1 MAQLTT
7 GQKNMELGKPILFAA
22 TTDSKRSRKFYEET
36 LGLEFVADE
45 PYALVF
51 RIGEIPL
58 RIQKVDQ
65 KPRVNYTVLGWMVT
79 DIRKTVQQL
88 SKAGVKF
95 LHFKGMNQDADAI
108 WQSPGGAKVAWFQ
121 DPDNNI
127 LSLTEYP

>member
-1 MAQLTT
+1 
-7 GQKNMELGKPILFAA
+7 
-22 TTDSKRSRKFYEET
+22 
-36 LGLEFVADE
+36 
-45 PYALVF
+45 
-51 RIGEIPL
+51 
-58 RIQKVDQ
+58 VDQ